1 MDEHPKP
8 PPLPEVPAAGRQ
20 KPGRKLNTWI
30 IVLVI
35 LACLSL
41 PVLAILAGLLLPALA
56 KAKSKAQSI
65 QCINNLKQLGLACR
79 LYSSENEDRSPK
91 SWEEIEAEIGGASN
105 LRVFVC
111 PSDKAG
117 GHAHSF
123 AEATTSSS
131 YVYELS
137 GGVHTNASD
146 IVTQCPIHGHVLHV
160 DGSVIQ
166 GQQSRHRR

>member
-1 MDEHPKP
+1 MDENPKP
-8 PPLPEVPAAGRQ
+8 PPLPEIPSTGGR

-79 LYSSENEDRSPK
+79 LYSSENEDRFPK
-91 SWEEIEAEIGGASN
+91 SWEEVEAETGGAAN

-117 GHAHSF
+117 GNWRSF
-123 AEATTSSS
+123 AEAAASSS

-146 IVTQCPIHGHVLHV
+146 IVTQCPIHGHVLHI

-166 GQQSRHRR
+166 GQQGGRRH

>member
-1 MDEHPKP
+1 MDEYPKP
-8 PPLPEVPAAGRQ
+8 PPLPEIPVAGRQ

-35 LACLSL
+35 LACLSV

-56 KAKSKAQSI
+56 KAKSKAQAI
-65 QCINNLKQLGLACR
+65 QCINNLKQLGIACR
-79 LYSSENEDRSPK
+79 LYSSENEDRYPK
-91 SWEEIEAEIGGASN
+91 SWEEIEAEIGGTSN

-111 PSDKAG
+111 PADKAG
-117 GHAHSF
+117 GNSRSF
-123 AEATTSSS
+123 AEASASSS

-137 GGVHTNASD
+137 GGVHTNASA
-146 IVTQCPIHGHVLHV
+146 IVTQCPIHGHVLYV

-166 GQQSRHRR
+166 GQQGGRRH